1 MSHDILDSS
10 GNPASTTADAPTTT
24 RRDFVAALG
33 WTALTSVCGSRTAD
47 AADAAALIADTPR
60 ELQPTGADLGSLLA
74 DVERIASRNRPAD
87 SFLNGTYRSFDE
99 FQERARR
106 RIFDSILHR
115 PEPVEPRPEVLER
128 RDRGDHVR
136 EKIVFSTAPGV
147 RVPAYVLIP
156 KNLQQPAPAMVDLHS
171 HGGMFMFGKE
181 KVMDLGANHP
191 AMTRY
196 HRENYDG
203 RPTATA
209 LVRRGYVVITI
220 DALMFGERRVVL
232 DADLASGWDR
242 AKLSLAEIQ
251 RLNAQC
257 RTKEATL
264 VKALTF
270 AGATWPGMVFWDDIR
285 TVDYLVSRPEVDPA
299 RIGCQGISMGGYR
312 AMFLAAL
319 DPRIKAGCIVG
330 FMSTVRPMIHHHVD
344 THSWVHF
351 LPALHRY
358 LDWPDVA
365 SLAAPRSLLVLQCA
379 RDGLFPP
386 AGMKESVEKIAAV
399 FGRAGAQKKFTG
411 RFYDEPHHYTRQMQ
425 DDAFAW
431 FDRQLGVKS

>member
-1 MSHDILDSS
+1 MARPHDLV
-10 GNPASTTADAPTTT
+10 STTTAEPTST
-24 RRDFVAALG
+24 RREFTSALG
-33 WTALTSVCGSRTAD
+33 LTALTAICGPGAAD
-47 AADAAALIADTPR
+47 AADSGMLSADMPR
-60 ELQPTGADLGSLLA
+60 QLRPTGADLGSLLA
-74 DVERIASRNRPAD
+74 DVERIADRNRPAD
-87 SFLNGTYRSFDE
+87 SFLSGTYGSFDE
-99 FQERARR
+99 FQERARQ
-106 RIFDSILHR
+106 RIFDVILYR
-115 PEPVEPRPEVLER
+115 PEPVEPQPEVLER
-128 RDRGDHVR
+128 RDCGDHVR

-156 KNLQQPAPAMVDLHS
+156 KNLKQPAPAMVDLHS

-181 KVMDLGANHP
+181 KVVDLGTNHP
-191 AMTRY
+191 AMTQY

-209 LVRRGYVVITI
+209 LVRRGYVTITI
-220 DALMFGERRVVL
+220 DALMFGERRAVL
-232 DADLASGWDR
+232 DADIQSDWDR
-242 AKLSLAEIQ
+242 AKLSLAETQ
-251 RLNAQC
+251 RLNTQC
-257 RTKEATL
+257 RAKEATL

-270 AGATWPGMVFWDDIR
+270 AGATWPGIVFWDDIR
-285 TVDYLVSRPEVDPA
+285 TVDYLVTRPEVDPA

-312 AMFLAAL
+312 ALFLAAL
-319 DPRIKAGCIVG
+319 DCRIKAGCVVG

-365 SLAAPRSLLVLQCA
+365 SLTAPRSLLVLQCA

-386 AGMKESVEKIAAV
+386 VGMKDSVEKIAAV
-399 FGRAGAQKKFTG
+399 FERAGAKDKFTG
-411 RFYDEPHHYTRQMQ
+411 RFYDEPHRYSRQMQ

-431 FDRQLGVKS
+431 FDRQLGVNS

>member
-1 MSHDILDSS
+1 MARPH
-10 GNPASTTADAPTTT
+10 NPASTTTGAPATT
-24 RRDFVAALG
+24 RREFAAALG
-33 WTALTSVCGSRTAD
+33 WTALTGVWGSQAAGTANS
-47 AADAAALIADTPR
+47 AALSADTPR
-60 ELQPTGADLGSLLA
+60 ELRSTGADLGSLLA
-74 DVERIASRNRPAD
+74 EVERIAGRNRPVD
-87 SFLNGTYRSFDE
+87 SFLGGTYRSFDE
-99 FQERARR
+99 FQERARQ
-106 RIFDSILHR
+106 RIFDLILYQ
-115 PEPVEPRPEVLER
+115 PQPVEPRPEVLER
-128 RDRGDHVR
+128 RDCGDHVR

-147 RVPAYVLIP
+147 RVPAFVLIP
-156 KNLQQPAPAMVDLHS
+156 KDLKQPGPAMVDLHS

-181 KVMDLGANHP
+181 KVVDLGANHP
-191 AMTRY
+191 AMTEY

-242 AKLSLAEIQ
+242 AKLSLAEIP

-257 RTKEATL
+257 RAKEATL

-270 AGATWPGMVFWDDIR
+270 AGATWPGLVFWDDIR
-285 TVDYLVSRPEVDPA
+285 TVDYLVTRPEVDPS
-299 RIGCQGISMGGYR
+299 RLGCQGISMGGYR

-365 SLAAPRSLLVLQCA
+365 SLAAPRSLLVLQCE

-386 AGMKESVEKIAAV
+386 AGMKESVEKIATV
-399 FGRAGAQKKFTG
+399 FERAGAQEKFTG
-411 RFYDEPHHYTRQMQ
+411 RFYDEPHHYTRRMQ

>member
-1 MSHDILDSS
+1 MSHEIFDSS
-10 GNPASTTADAPTTT
+10 GNPA
-24 RRDFVAALG
+24 
-33 WTALTSVCGSRTAD
+33 
-47 AADAAALIADTPR
+47 
-60 ELQPTGADLGSLLA
+60 
-74 DVERIASRNRPAD
+74 
-87 SFLNGTYRSFDE
+87 
-99 FQERARR
+99 
-106 RIFDSILHR
+106 
-115 PEPVEPRPEVLER
+115 
-128 RDRGDHVR
+128 
-136 EKIVFSTAPGV
+136 
-147 RVPAYVLIP
+147 
-156 KNLQQPAPAMVDLHS
+156 
-171 HGGMFMFGKE
+171 
-181 KVMDLGANHP
+181 
-191 AMTRY
+191 MTQY

-330 FMSTVRPMIHHHVD
+330 FMSTVRPMIHHHLD

-399 FGRAGAQKKFTG
+399 FERAGAQEKFTG

-431 FDRQLGVKS
+431 FDRELNVKS

>member
-1 MSHDILDSS
+1 MIRPH
-10 GNPASTTADAPTTT
+10 NPASTTTGVPTTT
-24 RRDFVAALG
+24 RREFAAALG
-33 WTALTSVCGSRTAD
+33 LTALTGVFGSRAAD
-47 AADAAALIADTPR
+47 AADSATLLADTPR
-60 ELQPTGADLGSLLA
+60 ALQPTGADLGSLLA
-74 DVERIASRNRPAD
+74 DVERIAGRNRPAD
-87 SFLNGTYRSFDE
+87 SFLGGTYRSFDE
-99 FQERARR
+99 FQERARQ
-106 RIFDSILHR
+106 RIFDVALYR

-128 RDRGDHVR
+128 RDCGDHVR

-147 RVPAYVLIP
+147 RVPAFVLIP
-156 KNLQQPAPAMVDLHS
+156 KDLKQPAPAMVDLHS
-171 HGGMFMFGKE
+171 HGGMFLFGKE
-181 KVMDLGANHP
+181 KVVDLGANHP
-191 AMTRY
+191 AMTQY
-196 HRENYDG
+196 HRENYDE

-220 DALMFGERRVVL
+220 DTLMFGERRVVL
-232 DADLASGWDR
+232 DADIPSGWDR
-242 AKLSLAEIQ
+242 AKHSLEETQ

-257 RTKEATL
+257 RAKEATL

-270 AGATWPGMVFWDDIR
+270 AGATWPGIVFWDDIR

-299 RIGCQGISMGGYR
+299 RIGCQGISLGGYR

-319 DPRIKAGCIVG
+319 DSRIKAGCIVG
-330 FMSTVRPMIHHHVD
+330 FMSTVRPMIHHHLD
-344 THSWVHF
+344 THSWVHY

-386 AGMKESVEKIAAV
+386 EGMKESVEKIAAV
-399 FGRAGAQKKFTG
+399 FERAGAQDKFTG
-411 RFYDEPHHYTRQMQ
+411 RFYDEPHRYTRRMQ

-431 FDRQLGVKS
+431 FDRELSVKS

>member
-1 MSHDILDSS
+1 MTRPD
-10 GNPASTTADAPTTT
+10 NPVSFTTGEPTST
-24 RRDFVAALG
+24 RREFAAALG
-33 WTALTSVCGSRTAD
+33 WTALTGVFGSRAAG
-47 AADAAALIADTPR
+47 AADSAALIPDTPR

-74 DVERIASRNRPAD
+74 DVERIADRNRPAD
-87 SFLNGTYRSFDE
+87 SFLGGTYGSFDE
-99 FQERARR
+99 FQERARQ
-106 RIFDSILHR
+106 RIFDLILYR
-115 PEPVEPRPEVLER
+115 PEPVQPQAEVLDR
-128 RDRGDHVR
+128 RDCGDYVR

-156 KNLQQPAPAMVDLHS
+156 KNLKGPAPAMVDLHS

-181 KVMDLGANHP
+181 KVMDLGTNHP
-191 AMTRY
+191 AMTDY

-220 DALMFGERRVVL
+220 DALMFGERRTVL
-232 DADLASGWDR
+232 DADIKSGWDR
-242 AKLSLAEIQ
+242 AKLSLEDIQ
-251 RLNAQC
+251 RLNAKC
-257 RTKEATL
+257 RVKEATL

-270 AGATWPGMVFWDDIR
+270 AGATWPGIVFWDDIR
-285 TVDYLVSRPEVDPA
+285 TVDYLVTRPEVDPA
-299 RIGCQGISMGGYR
+299 CIGCQGISMGGYR
-312 AMFLAAL
+312 ALFLAAL
-319 DPRIKAGCIVG
+319 DRRIKAGCIVG
-330 FMSTVRPMIHHHVD
+330 FMSTVHPMIHHHID

-365 SLAAPRSLLVLQCA
+365 SLTAPRSLLVLQCA

-386 AGMKESVEKIAAV
+386 EGMKESVEKIAAV
-399 FGRAGAQKKFTG
+399 FDRAGVKEKFTG
-411 RFYDEPHHYTRQMQ
+411 CFYDEPHRYSRQMQ

-431 FDRQLGVKS
+431 FDRQLIVKA

>member
-1 MSHDILDSS
+1 MIRPHK
-10 GNPASTTADAPTTT
+10 PASTTMGAPTTT
-24 RRDFVAALG
+24 RREFTAALG
-33 WTALTSVCGSRTAD
+33 WTALSGVLGSR
-47 AADAAALIADTPR
+47 AADAVDSAALIADTPR
-60 ELQPTGADLGSLLA
+60 ELQPTGADLGSLLV
-74 DVERIASRNRPAD
+74 DVERIADGNRPVD
-87 SFLNGTYRSFDE
+87 SFLSGTYRSFDE
-99 FQERARR
+99 FQERARQ
-106 RIFDSILHR
+106 RIFDLILYR
-115 PEPVEPRPEVLER
+115 PEPVQPRPDVLER
-128 RDRGDHVR
+128 RDCGEYMR

-156 KNLQQPAPAMVDLHS
+156 KNLKGPAPAMVDLHS

-191 AMTRY
+191 AMTQY
-196 HRENYDG
+196 HRQNYDS

-220 DALMFGERRVVL
+220 DALMFGERRAVL
-232 DADLASGWDR
+232 DADIKSGWDR
-242 AKLSLAEIQ
+242 AKLSLAQTQ
-251 RLNAQC
+251 RLNDQC
-257 RTKEATL
+257 RAKEPTL

-270 AGATWPGMVFWDDIR
+270 AGATWPGIVFWDDIR
-285 TVDYLVSRPEVDPA
+285 TVDYLVTRPEVDPA
-299 RIGCQGISMGGYR
+299 RIGCQGISLGGYR

-319 DPRIKAGCIVG
+319 DRRIKAGCIVG

-344 THSWVHF
+344 THSWVHY

-365 SLAAPRSLLVLQCA
+365 SLTAPRSLLVLQCA

-399 FGRAGAQKKFTG
+399 FERAGAKEKFTG
-411 RFYDEPHHYTRQMQ
+411 RFYDEPHRYSRQMQ
-425 DDAFAW
+425 DDAFTW
-431 FDRQLGVKS
+431 FDCQLGMKS